1 MCLPPYQLFVDS
13 LKLWA
18 LLLWSEV
25 QDGGHCPCGSL
36 WSTSPTGSCSV
47 TSRCTD
53 GWQSLAFCSVDQRHF
68 AEFLMFTWSQTE
80 GGNHVS
86 AMSLVSLYSGS
97 SPWSREHLLTQNCVS
112 FSPLAS
118 NCPLIPKIS
127 KEVHD
132 DKKQIFFLCVGI
144 FAVCLTVIFFSLEA
158 LVSFRFSDIP
168 TFFCHSHMS
177 SVGNAF

>member
-1 MCLPPYQLFVDS
+1 
-13 LKLWA
+13 
-18 LLLWSEV
+18 
-25 QDGGHCPCGSL
+25 
-36 WSTSPTGSCSV
+36 
-47 TSRCTD
+47 
-53 GWQSLAFCSVDQRHF
+53 
-68 AEFLMFTWSQTE
+68 
-80 GGNHVS
+80 
-86 AMSLVSLYSGS
+86 MSLVSLYNGS

-132 DKKQIFFLCVGI
+132 DKKQILFLCVRI

-168 TFFCHSHMS
+168 TLFCHSHMS
-177 SVGNAF
+177 SVGNAFGLLHGKIMLFFKTKLRLWGASLLK